1 MFKKE
6 GEEFLPK
13 YEEFLRLSGS
23 DTAENVAMRSIGHNL
38 ESPEFWIESIHTLKE
53 PLNKLKELLVNR

>member
-6 GEEFLPK
+6 GKDFLPK

-23 DTAENVAMRSIGHNL
+23 DTAENVAKRSIGHDL
-38 ESPEFWIESIHTLKE
+38 ESPEFWVQSIHTLKE
-53 PLNKLKELLVNR
+53 PLEQLKKLL